1 MPSFSCLLLFLQ
13 GAWAAVI
20 IQVPSSPVQAGP
32 HSNVFLPCHF
42 SLDPPRPINVS
53 ALIVKWSL
61 RGRTI
66 IMWHGSISIFR
77 PRGAVLNSQSLQ
89 EGNAS
94 LCLTDVR
101 GEDAGEYTCSVSHT
115 PDVAEG
121 KVALKIEAPPRLT
134 LGPTEVPL
142 GKPINLTC
150 AASDFYPGRVSVKWL
165 RGSETLKVDS
175 PPAKL
180 EANYHFY
187 AESVLNFI
195 PQISDD
201 GVTFSCHIQHQAAKD
216 PIRKDIE
223 LKVQALP
230 RLTLGLTDVELG
242 EPSNFLCVASDFYPG
257 NVSVK
262 WLRGSETLKVDS
274 PPVQEGPDGLFYA
287 ESVLEFT
294 PQISDAGVTF
304 SCHIHHQA
312 RKDPVSQDFE
322 LKVVA
327 RPELHMLTRPPGK
340 TFLVA
345 ECLVC
350 GFYPQNVT
358 VQWLQNGEP
367 IQGKIYE
374 SELVQNP
381 NGTFST
387 GSVFFPKQGHFA
399 ASYTCQVQH
408 EALEAPLEETIPWE
422 PEALGYFGSPM
433 TWLLGSLGHVVGLG
447 MGIGATLMYRR
458 RRAP

>member
-32 HSNVFLPCHF
+32 RSNAYLPCHYTF
-42 SLDPPRPINVS
+42 DPPKTINAS
-53 ALIVKWSL
+53 ALIVRWSL

-66 IMWHGSISIFR
+66 VKLHGSISTYR
-77 PRGAVLNSQSLQ
+77 PRGAVLNWGTVR

-94 LCLTDVR
+94 VFITDVR
-101 GEDAGEYTCSVSHT
+101 GDDVGVYTCCVSHT
-115 PDVAEG
+115 PDVAKG
-121 KVALKIEAPPRLT
+121 NVTLKLEAPPRLT

-150 AASDFYPGRVSVKWL
+150 AASDFYPDRVSVKWL

-195 PQISDD
+195 PQISDA
-201 GVTFSCHIQHQAAKD
+201 GVTFSCQIQHRAAKD
-216 PIRKDIE
+216 PIRQDIE
-223 LKVQALP
+223 LKVVAFP
-230 RLTLGLTDVELG
+230 RLTLGHTDVELG
-242 EPSNFLCVASDFYPG
+242 EPSNFLCAASNFYPG

-262 WLRGSETLKVDS
+262 WLRGSETLKVDL

-294 PQISDAGVTF
+294 AQISDAGVTF

-312 RKDPVSQDFE
+312 RKDPISQDFE
-322 LKVVA
+322 LKVQA
-327 RPELHMLTRPPGK
+327 RPELHMLTRPSGK

-345 ECLVC
+345 ECLAC
-350 GFYPQNVT
+350 GFYPQNIT

-387 GSVFFPKQGHFA
+387 GSVFFPKQDHFA
-399 ASYTCQVQH
+399 ANFTCQVQH

-433 TWLLGSLGHVVGLG
+433 TWLLGSAGHVVGIG
-447 MGIGATLMYRR
+447 TGVGATLMYQR
-458 RRAP
+458 RRAL